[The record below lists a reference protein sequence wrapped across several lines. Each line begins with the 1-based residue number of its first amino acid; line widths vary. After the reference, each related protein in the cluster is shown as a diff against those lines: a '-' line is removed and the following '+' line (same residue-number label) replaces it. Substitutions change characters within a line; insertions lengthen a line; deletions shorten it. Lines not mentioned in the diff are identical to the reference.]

1 MRSPAGRRIATPRRW
16 LPFAAPARRLTA
28 GPDVKIATDGGEK
41 TITAGEWK
49 RICDTAGAVK
59 AGDARG
65 SRDFFES
72 NFRPLIIQAQGKFTG
87 YFEPE
92 MRGSK
97 VPSRLFTVPVYRKPS
112 DLTDQPYF
120 TRAEIEAGA
129 LKGKGLEI
137 AYVQDPV
144 GLFEMQVQGS
154 GRIQLAEGG
163 SMTLGFDGS
172 NNRPYTAIGAVLVEM
187 GVMKKEDATWPAIR
201 DWLKRNP
208 QQARDVMRKNERY
221 IFFKDT
227 KTSAPIGAQGVPLTA
242 QRSMAVDPTITPY
255 GTPVWIDTRRPVYR
269 KPGATEILSPPDDRA
284 GHGRRDQGPGARRR
298 VLRRRR
304 TGGRLGRP
312 HEQRRPRRR
321 AGSEQE
327 LTARVYWNAGCG
339 RGERLDES
347 TTKARRRQSVRACP
361 SVWRL
366 EMRAVGYR
374 RDGFVA
380 ENGGIEGRDSVG
392 GV

>member
-1 MRSPAGRRIATPRRW
+1 
-16 LPFAAPARRLTA
+16 
-28 GPDVKIATDGGEK
+28 V
-41 TITAGEWK
+41 
-49 RICDTAGAVK
+49 
-59 AGDARG
+59 
-65 SRDFFES
+65 
-72 NFRPLIIQAQGKFTG
+72 QGKFTG

-97 VPSRLFTVPVYRKPS
+97 VPSRLFTVPVYRKPP
-112 DLTDQPYF
+112 DLTDQPYL

-221 IFFKDT
+221 IFFRDT
-227 KTSAPIGAQGVPLTA
+227 RTSAPIGAQGVPLTA
-242 QRSMAVDPTITPY
+242 QRSMAIDPTITPY

-269 KPGATEILSPPDDRA
+269 KPGATES
-284 GHGRRDQGPGARRR
+284 
-298 VLRRRR
+298 
-304 TGGRLGRP
+304 
-312 HEQRRPRRR
+312 
-321 AGSEQE
+321 
-327 LTARVYWNAGCG
+327 
-339 RGERLDES
+339 
-347 TTKARRRQSVRACP
+347 
-361 SVWRL
+361 
-366 EMRAVGYR
+366 YR
-374 RDGFVA
+374 RLMIAQDTGAAIKGPARGDVFYGAGTQAADWAGRMNSDGRAIVLVP
-380 ENGGIEGRDSVG
+380 NKN
-392 GV
+392 